1 MTTKSRHSWLRCEQC
16 MLKSVMLKCF
26 SSGFSLHVQS
36 EIPGAWP
43 ISTKSSLSFL
53 RLLNFATKGQKF
65 SAISTCSIW
74 RSVMLLSSV
83 KLRSLNIGWW
93 WKSLSSRRLVNSGKA
108 IGASAKMLLWIIPIR
123 PSSLRDKSCMFLMSA
138 NSWPISSNP
147 VTIFAV
153 KLFSIVDLS
162 LAKSVRSAWPMTSL
176 NPTALR
182 FYLKPFAT
190 ICNYLK
196 SFETIWNYLQLFETI
211 WNYLQRFEKIWNYL
225 HLFEIIWNDLKPFET
240 ICNYLISFETIWNY
254 LQLFEII
261 WNHLE
266 LFESIKNN
274 LEPFEIIWNY
284 LQLFEI
290 IWNHLDLFET
300 IWNHLQLFATIW
312 NHLKPF
318 GTICNYLKP
327 FGTIWKY

>member
-225 HLFEIIWNDLKPFET
+225 HLFEIIWNDLKPFEIVAINLPEKQRSQT
-240 ICNYLISFETIWNY
+240 RTLLMNVATTEATGVRRDDDKRLVDNET
-254 LQLFEII
+254 L
-261 WNHLE
+261 
-266 LFESIKNN
+266 
-274 LEPFEIIWNY
+274 
-284 LQLFEI
+284 
-290 IWNHLDLFET
+290 T
-300 IWNHLQLFATIW
+300 
-312 NHLKPF
+312 
-318 GTICNYLKP
+318 GTISGFSMTLCHCTPSKSAACDVTFSRKP
-327 FGTIWKY
+327 LR